1 MHTIKRLFIGVVCA
15 LLLGAVT
22 AVIVLAQGDE
32 PPTTPVDPED
42 CGSCHEE
49 ITTMWENGTHSQAYA
64 QTSFLKAWQEQNS
77 PTECLACHT
86 TGYDPATGQY
96 ESEGV
101 DCQVCH
107 PSAPH
112 EHPQKIMYTD
122 TSSRLC
128 GQCHTDTFTQLGE
141 SQHGQEGMACI
152 RCHNPHDNGLRA
164 GGVEDTC
171 SACHKEETHFY
182 SFTGHAME
190 GLLCTDC
197 HFQPTD
203 GAMGG
208 GHSSR
213 QHNFTVG
220 EQNCTECHGG
230 EMHYP
235 MTDQETQEAANPAPS
250 PSPQVVQAGVVP
262 LLGDHDSHALDVQPQ
277 SGVNSSMNFIILAA
291 LTGMLFGLVGSPW
304 VEKQFRRHDKED
316 EGSN

>member
-1 MHTIKRLFIGVVCA
+1 MHTNWLKRLLIGMGCA

-22 AVIVLAQGDE
+22 AVIVLAQSDE

-49 ITTMWENGTHSQAYA
+49 IATLWESGTHSQASA
-64 QTSFLKAWQEQNS
+64 LAGFVKAWQEQGS
-77 PTECLACHT
+77 PDECLACHT

-96 ESEGV
+96 ETEGV
-101 DCQVCH
+101 ACQVCH

-128 GQCHTDTFTQLGE
+128 GQCHTDTFNQLE
-141 SQHGQEGMACI
+141 DSQHGQEGMACI

-171 SACHKEETHFY
+171 RACHQEETHFY

-197 HFQPTD
+197 HFQLAD
-203 GAMGG
+203 GDMGN
-208 GHSSR
+208 GHGSR

-235 MTDQETQEAANPAPS
+235 LADQETAVGAGVDPMMM
-250 PSPQVVQAGVVP
+250 QAGFMP
-262 LLGDHDSHALDVQPQ
+262 PLGDTDSHNLNSQPQ
-277 SGVNSSMNFIILAA
+277 NIPNTSVNFIILAA
-291 LTGMLFGLVGSPW
+291 ITGMLFGLIGSPW
-304 VEKQFRRHDKED
+304 VEKQFRRDDTDDK
-316 EGSN
+316 GSK